1 MLTSGFIAE
10 KTIKP
15 VVIPILMFISAEG
28 LTRCTNLRKLMLNNN
43 KLITLPESIHFM
55 PNLRDLDLR
64 NNPNLVMPPKPKES
78 KKEDEMSYNAQ
89 LRRIGKL
96 PEKKEENSMQKKY
109 ERRIRLR

>member
-1 MLTSGFIAE
+1 MPLSPE
-10 KTIKP
+10 KL
-15 VVIPILMFISAEG
+15 IPIPMLISAEG

-89 LRRIGKL
+89 LRRIGRVGIL
-96 PEKKEENSMQKKY
+96 SQVKKNQNFPICAS
-109 ERRIRLR
+109 R